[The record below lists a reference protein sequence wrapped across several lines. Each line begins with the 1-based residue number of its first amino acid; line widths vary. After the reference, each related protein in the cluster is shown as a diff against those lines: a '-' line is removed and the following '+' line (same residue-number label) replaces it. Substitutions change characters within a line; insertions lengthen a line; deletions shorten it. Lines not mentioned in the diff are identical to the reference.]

1 MTAKTR
7 SDLTTYVNTFIQDN
21 DTNDIT
27 PAEVR
32 TALKDVIDSAF
43 ITLSDEIEDL
53 QSDSIIF
60 RTWAVNSSAPTQN
73 MCELETGYSVGALV
87 RTTLWFIG
95 HSSASGGLYQIAE
108 VRGVPYTGTLG
119 TFSSDGYVE
128 GLNYRFSPVINAGGI
143 VDIRTL
149 GVQCAEGVTGWH
161 SRFQNIVTWAA
172 GLYNITLTG
181 AGILSCTE
189 TVDITQ
195 THFEGENLLFQLGTA
210 RTTTG
215 SFPQTFYTT
224 TQTNREVTFTTG
236 TPGVVNLTA
245 HGLIAGDSFMFGV
258 SHGGRLPGS
267 LAFLTTYYVKDV
279 LDADTFTISST
290 NGGAALAFT
299 TAYSG
304 TYYLWQGGTQNNITT
319 VDFVEWSGK
328 IKRLGVG
335 VIGGALN
342 GAIRSSYRQRV
353 VVRGDGNFDWTT
365 NPSCIGVLHSGD
377 RGPHSVYDYSST
389 YCYVG
394 TGTNTENEKHS
405 VYVRGT
411 YNKYLFA
418 AFKPSSGTPDSMQ
431 WFISGANYQFAV
443 YEAEG
448 LDSWMEYIMRL
459 EPRTDPA
466 SDANNSAGDDA
477 PCYLFRNGKASK
489 LSGLM
494 RGHNGRRCIVIGAGT
509 NSGGTSS
516 RAWADTVFFDNFT
529 VIHGYGTFLDIQGC
543 RYVSGQIHVSQWD
556 NANGVGQPAEAAFK
570 IGRVVNASGL
580 YVYGGKI
587 RNDLG
592 LEIGADGYYSRD
604 AHLGNW
610 SIDMGDLVQFNT
622 GGNELTGAS
631 GNPTTLDA
639 WSFVKGKNCTINLSG
654 TRGKGTIGADV
665 TENCKIILDSNA
677 RDYTLTTT
685 AGCVATVDTGSSAKP
700 RVVTAAGAVTVSNL
714 DDIILVN
721 KTVGAATTANLPE
734 IALKGRVYT
743 IKDAK
748 GDANSNNITL
758 TQAVTVTNS
767 TFASDTAW
775 TKGTG
780 WTIAAG
786 VASSD
791 GSQSANSDLSQTL
804 TGLIPGASYSVAF
817 TVTAYTAGNI
827 RPVLGGTAG
836 TNRSSAA
843 TFTETLVAGSDGTI
857 VFRADL
863 DFIGS
868 IDTVTITG
876 LIDGS
881 TTYVMNVN
889 YQSASLIHNGTQWS
903 VL

>member
-1 MTAKTR
+1 MTQKTR
-7 SDLTTYVNTFIQDN
+7 TQLTEYIDANIEDN
-21 DTNDIT
+21 DTNNVT
-27 PAEVR
+27 PSDVR
-32 TALKDVIDSAF
+32 TALKDVVDSAF
-43 ITLSDEIEDL
+43 LILSDEIEDL
-53 QSDSIIF
+53 ESGSLLV
-60 RTWAVNSSAPTQN
+60 RTWAVNSSAESQS
-73 MCELETGYSVGALV
+73 MCHLEVGYDVNALIK
-87 RTTLWFIG
+87 TNLWFIG
-95 HSSASGGLYQIAE
+95 HSAASGSIYTIAE
-108 VRGVPYTGTLG
+108 VRAVPYTGTLG
-119 TFSSDGYVE
+119 TFSSDGYIE
-128 GLNYRFSPVINAGGI
+128 GLNYRFAPVINAGGI

-161 SRFQNIVTWAA
+161 TRFENIVTWAA

-189 TVDITQ
+189 TVDISQ

-224 TQTNREVTFTTG
+224 AQTNREVTFTTG
-236 TPGVVNLTA
+236 TPGEVNLTA
-245 HGLIAGDSFMFGV
+245 HGLIAGDSFQFGV

-267 LAFLTTYYVKDV
+267 LTFLTTYYVKDV

-299 TAYSG
+299 TAYTG

-335 VIGGALN
+335 VIGGALG

-418 AFKPSSGTPDSMQ
+418 AFKATSGTPDSMQ

-443 YEAEG
+443 YESEG
-448 LDSWMEYIMRL
+448 LDSWMEYSMRL

-466 SDANNSAGDDA
+466 ADANNSAGDDA
-477 PCYLFRNGKASK
+477 PCYLLRNGKASK

-509 NSGGTSS
+509 NATGASS
-516 RAWADTVFFDNFT
+516 RAWADTVYFDNFT

-556 NANGVGQPAEAAFK
+556 DANGSGQPAEAAFR

-587 RNDLG
+587 RNILG
-592 LEIGADGYYSRD
+592 LEIGSSSVYSLD
-604 AHLGNW
+604 ANLGHW
-610 SIDMGDLVQFNT
+610 AIDMGDLVQFNT
-622 GGNELTGAS
+622 SSAEVTPFAS
-631 GNPTTLDA
+631 RAPTTLDA
-639 WSFVKGKNCTINLSG
+639 WSFIKGKGCTIDISG
-654 TRGKGTIGADV
+654 SRGKGTIGADV
-665 TENCKIILDSNA
+665 TEGCKIILDSNA

-685 AGCVATVDTGSSAKP
+685 AGCVATVDTGNSAKP
-700 RVVTAAGAVTVSNL
+700 RVVTAAGAVTLAHL
-714 DDIILVN
+714 DDIVIVN
-721 KTVGAATTANLPE
+721 KTVGAATVVNLP
-734 IALKGRVYT
+734 ANPLRGRVYT
-743 IKDAK
+743 IKDGK
-748 GDANSNNITL
+748 GDANANNITI
-758 TQAVTVTNS
+758 TPA
-767 TFASDTAW
+767 
-775 TKGTG
+775 
-780 WTIAAG
+780 
-786 VASSD
+786 
-791 GSQSANSDLSQTL
+791 
-804 TGLIPGASYSVAF
+804 
-817 TVTAYTAGNI
+817 AGNI
-827 RPVLGGTAG
+827 DG
-836 TNRSSAA
+836 AA
-843 TFTETLVAGSDGTI
+843 TFVM
-857 VFRADL
+857 
-863 DFIGS
+863 
-868 IDTVTITG
+868 
-876 LIDGS
+876 S
-881 TTYVMNVN
+881 TN
-889 YQSASLIHNGTQWS
+889 YQSTKIMYNGTQWN